1 MSSLAY
7 APLQGSDSSSSCEE
21 ELEREQLLP
30 RQANRERY
38 MQRSIVQCTPQ
49 TAFGAPM
56 ADYVAAQTRSVKKQW
71 IYEIIGG
78 TREAADKILENEHFI
93 LTPDIEANT
102 ANTANWLAV
111 FKDTSLHSIRSLE
124 GRHVEMLE
132 EARDLCVAAM
142 AARTGFRPHEIM
154 CYFHYL
160 PSVFQLHLHVCAPY
174 GLYTTPDVYKVHPI
188 DNVISNLRIDPLY
201 YQRATITTVVVGK
214 GELSGVYPRQRVRS
228 RAATGLP
235 S

>member
-1 MSSLAY
+1 MTY
-7 APLQGSDSSSSCEE
+7 ARLQDPDSSSSCEE
-21 ELEREQLLP
+21 EPEREQLLP

-38 MQRSIVQCTPQ
+38 MQRSIVHCTPA

-56 ADYVAAQTRSVKKQW
+56 TEYVAAQTRSAKKQW
-71 IYEIIGG
+71 IYEIIEG

-102 ANTANWLAV
+102 ERTANWLAV
-111 FKDTSLHSIRSLE
+111 FKDTSLHSIRSLD
-124 GRHVEMLE
+124 GRHVEILE

-142 AARTGFRPHEIM
+142 AARTGFRRHEIM

-188 DNVISNLRIDPLY
+188 DNVISNLRIDPQY
-201 YQRATITTVVVGK
+201 YRRATITTVVVGK
-214 GELSGVYPRQRVRS
+214 GELSNVYPRHRFRPPPAS
-228 RAATGLP
+228 AP
-235 S
+235 PP